1 MRAYIARLLLAL
13 VLAAAMPHACGARAF
28 AEPRVAGLPN
38 SVRTGESIDIAWSE
52 LPAGTHEVELE
63 VSIEGGNWKRIS
75 PELEAHAG
83 HFAWRVPAGMHG
95 NARVRLRLGSE
106 HGEVDS
112 APSEPFWI
120 EGPTSSGPTWLDE
133 DGRWDTRGGF
143 GHVMPSEL
151 VDAVPHLTLSTVGI
165 DAELPPRMGA
175 ANCSLRCTA
184 RTAWT
189 LPTALASLASRP
201 RTTRVF
207 TPLRN

>member
-1 MRAYIARLLLAL
+1 
-13 VLAAAMPHACGARAF
+13 MPHACGARAF

-52 LPAGTHEVELE
+52 LPVGTHEVELE

-133 DGRWDTRGGF
+133 DGRWDARGGF

-151 VDAVPHLTLSTVGI
+151 VDAVPALRVRDIWTFASARPDVAGLLSEAKWMDRECEVEGWKYIRPVLTF
-165 DAELPPRMGA
+165 A
-175 ANCSLRCTA
+175 AGDMKRWQLT
-184 RTAWT
+184 
-189 LPTALASLASRP
+189 PEFFEE
-201 RTTRVF
+201 TT
-207 TPLRN
+207 